1 MSMDTLAEE
10 YWVLGLEASPM
21 MATLYGLPGHDDK
34 MGDPSVE
41 FEMLLDTKLRDL
53 STRVEATTP
62 NETQD
67 KITRQML
74 LEVIKNDL
82 NETKFD
88 TTGMMVSPL
97 TGPHSGLLRV
107 AAQVTASSAEQAA
120 DFLTRYRKVGDWLGT
135 FAARHV
141 ASVKK
146 GRTHTAVNVQHVLD
160 QVDGYLASALESDP
174 FVNTALRF
182 EWDGEDEWRAEL
194 EDVVTTV
201 VRPAMKAYR
210 DRLEAEALPSAR
222 GDHEPG
228 LLHVPDGVE
237 NYAALLAQHTTTDLT
252 ADQIHE
258 IGLEMMKKL
267 RLEFGQIGEAAL
279 GLSDAAEVID
289 RLRSDRTLKFE
300 SAEEMVATAQGA
312 ILRAEAAVPNW
323 FNVYP
328 EAKCAVQEVEPEL
341 APSMPPAYYMPPSQ
355 DGTRGGTFFIN
366 TYLPETRGTFDA
378 EAIAF
383 HEAVPGHHFDRSVS
397 GELTDIPMFRK
408 LGIVTVFT
416 EGWGLYSERLADEMG
431 LYSSEVARLGMVS
444 ADAWRAGRL
453 VVDTGIHAKGWTRQQ
468 AIDYLVANVPIAE
481 GVIAQEVD
489 RYISMP
495 GQAVSYMVGRRALD
509 AQRKRAEDSLGDDF
523 DIKHFHDIALT
534 NGAVPL
540 RIFEDLVSYWI
551 GA

>member
-1 MSMDTLAEE
+1 MPLQLAM
-10 YWVLGLEASPM
+10 WRRS
-21 MATLYGLPGHDDK
+21 
-34 MGDPSVE
+34 
-41 FEMLLDTKLRDL
+41 R
-53 STRVEATTP
+53 
-62 NETQD
+62 
-67 KITRQML
+67 
-74 LEVIKNDL
+74 
-82 NETKFD
+82 
-88 TTGMMVSPL
+88 
-97 TGPHSGLLRV
+97 
-107 AAQVTASSAEQAA
+107 
-120 DFLTRYRKVGDWLGT
+120 
-135 FAARHV
+135 
-141 ASVKK
+141 K

-201 VRPAMKAYR
+201 IRPAMKAYR
-210 DRLEAEALPSAR
+210 DRLEAEALPLAR
-222 GDHEPG
+222 GDDEPG
-228 LLHVPDGVE
+228 LLHIPDGVE
-237 NYAALLAQHTTTDLT
+237 NYAALLARHTTTDLT

-258 IGLEMMKKL
+258 IGLEMMEKL

-279 GLSDAAEVID
+279 GLSEPAKVVDK
-289 RLRSDRTLKFE
+289 LRSDPALKFD
-300 SAEEMVATAQGA
+300 SAEEMVSTAQGA
-312 ILRAEAAVPNW
+312 ILRAEAAVPDW

-341 APSMPPAYYMPPSQ
+341 APSMPPAYYFPPSQ
-355 DGTRGGTFFIN
+355 DGSRGGTYFIN
-366 TYLPETRGTFDA
+366 TYLPETRGRFDA

-397 GELTDIPMFRK
+397 GELTGIPMFRK

-495 GQAVSYMVGRRALD
+495 GQAVSYMIGRRALD
-509 AQRKRAEDSLGDDF
+509 AQRKRAEDALGDDF

-540 RIFEDLVSYWI
+540 SIFEDLVSDWI